1 MNALDIVRSLVVLIG
16 ATFIAYN
23 MFHFRPYFTWFF
35 KQSLGFEI
43 INSFWLL
50 GLGSL
55 ALFGVLGVFVDGSK
69 GNFVGLILFIVSTGF
84 LQATLGTYRRNFEKE
99 QRLLEKSKKEKLLR
113 EEQRTKQEIED
124 REVADFQNV
133 LNSLGIIEKVTIAKN
148 TVVNF
153 PLGEYEQIVDHLTN
167 ENQKC
172 QVLSELNEKIRTEYE
187 NHLLSMIGSSYKS
200 SLYQKLLDGFVNE
213 IMKMGRE
220 MLFNKFGL
228 QNPEVEN
235 TVRVS
240 REISKVKKWSEI
252 KDEL

>member
-1 MNALDIVRSLVVLIG
+1 M
-16 ATFIAYN
+16 
-23 MFHFRPYFTWFF
+23 P
-35 KQSLGFEI
+35 
-43 INSFWLL
+43 
-50 GLGSL
+50 
-55 ALFGVLGVFVDGSK
+55 
-69 GNFVGLILFIVSTGF
+69 
-84 LQATLGTYRRNFEKE
+84 
-99 QRLLEKSKKEKLLR
+99 
-113 EEQRTKQEIED
+113 
-124 REVADFQNV
+124 
-133 LNSLGIIEKVTIAKN
+133 
-148 TVVNF
+148 
-153 PLGEYEQIVDHLTN
+153 EYEQIVDHLTN